1 MENKETYEIFNIDEK
16 VINLSN
22 EAEEVLKDEFKKIER
37 IAEFNQ
43 AKVLK
48 AFINNKVSQMHLGK
62 TTGYGYSDV
71 GREAIEEIYKEIF
84 KSEDAL
90 VRIGFVNGTH
100 TIATALRANLN
111 SGDMLYAVTGTPY
124 DTLCEVIGLT
134 ENKLSLIN
142 NGVKYHE
149 TSLDENG
156 NIKIDEVCEFLRNNK
171 VKMIH
176 MQRSKGYALRKS
188 ITISDIENAIREIRK
203 IDKDVIIMV
212 DNCYGEFVEMREPIE
227 VGADIAC
234 GSLIKNIGG
243 GLCEIGGYIVG
254 KKECVENASEFLTC
268 PGIGKECGATIGQ
281 NKNILQ
287 GLFLAPSVVKNAMK
301 SAVFASLLFEKMG
314 YTVNPKYNDF
324 RSDIV
329 QAIVFNNEKDLV
341 SFIQS
346 IQKMSPVDSNVTP
359 YPWDMPGYEDKV
371 IMAAGT
377 FIEGASIE
385 LSADSPIRPPYVA
398 YAQGGLTYESAKL
411 AYMYAASKIIRG
423 EN

>member
-1 MENKETYEIFNIDEK
+1 MKNKETYETFDIDERIIDLQTK
-16 VINLSN
+16 VEN
-22 EAEEVLKDEFKKIER
+22 EIKAEIKKIEDV
-37 IAEFNQ
+37 ALFNQ

-71 GREAIEEIYKEIF
+71 GREVIEEIYKEIF
-84 KSEDAL
+84 RAEDAL

-111 SGDMLYAVTGTPY
+111 SGDTLLAITGRPY
-124 DTLCEVIGLT
+124 DTLCEVIGIV
-134 ENKLSLIN
+134 ENDLSLIN
-142 NGVKYHE
+142 NGVKYE
-149 TSLDENG
+149 EIPLDENG
-156 NIKIDEVCEFLRNNK
+156 NIKTCEVCEFLKNNK
-171 VKMIH
+171 AKMIH
-176 MQRSKGYALRKS
+176 IQRSKGYELRKS
-188 ITISDIENAIREIRK
+188 ITINDIENIIKEIRK
-203 IDKDVIIMV
+203 INNEVIIMV
-212 DNCYGEFVEMREPIE
+212 DNCYGEFVEKREPIE
-227 VGADIAC
+227 VGADIVC

-254 KKECVENASEFLTC
+254 KHKCIENASEFLTC
-268 PGIGKECGATIGQ
+268 PGIGKECGATLGQ
-281 NKNILQ
+281 NRNILQ

-301 SAVFASLLFEKMG
+301 SSIFASLLFEKMG

-346 IQKMSPVDSNVTP
+346 IQKMSPIDSGVTP
-359 YPWDMPGYEDKV
+359 LPWDMPGYTDKV

-377 FIEGASIE
+377 FVEGASIE
-385 LSADSPIRPPYVA
+385 LSADSPIRAPYAA